1 MLTAIHRFA
10 RLYSH
15 VYWHKKAQFALDKD
29 VYDRWTLF
37 AVEEGKFNYQIGEH
51 AGEAGFADLVLCPP
65 QIWFGRIV
73 IEPLSFHFFH
83 FDWNEPDVQFGED
96 HEPMGRGKFSLE
108 DTQRVSSTFRLLSPL
123 EGTEEERTHAGK
135 QHLLNDLLFQA
146 LSEGQTRNRIPADKQ
161 EEDPVMRGAMNRIM
175 EHAYKTLSM
184 RGLAND
190 LGITPVQL
198 TRRFRSAYGQT
209 PLEYLTDLR
218 LRRASH
224 LLEETSLS
232 LEKIAQ
238 QCGYENGFYLSRV
251 FHKKRGVSPSLYRK
265 MNQV

>member
-1 MLTAIHRFA
+1 M
-10 RLYSH
+10 
-15 VYWHKKAQFALDKD
+15 
-29 VYDRWTLF
+29 YDSWTLF
-37 AVEEGKFNYQIGEH
+37 AIEEGKFNYQIGEQ

-65 QIWFGRIV
+65 QTWFGRKV
-73 IEPLSFHFFH
+73 VEPLSFHFFH
-83 FDWNEPDVQFGED
+83 FDWSEPLVPFGEQ
-96 HEPMGRGKFSLE
+96 EPVSSSKHSLE
-108 DTQRVSSTFRLLSPL
+108 DTQRVSSTLRLLSPL
-123 EGTEEERTHAGK
+123 ERTAEERTQAGK

-146 LSEGQTRNRIPADKQ
+146 HSEGQARNRIPTHKQ
-161 EEDPVMRGAMNRIM
+161 KEDPVMRWAMNRII
-175 EHAYKTLSM
+175 EHAYESLSM
-184 RGLAND
+184 RGIAND

-232 LEKIAQ
+232 LERIAQ

-251 FHKKRGVSPSLYRK
+251 FHKKKGVSPSLYRK